1 MLYAFLEMARVRFR
15 ESIVLLE
22 TDYRNVVIEIE
33 SKITSKSIE
42 HAPFEFWPILNFL
55 KNKGFEQI
63 LGKGCD
69 FSSILCH

>member
-42 HAPFEFWPILNFL
+42 HAPFEFWPILKF
-55 KNKGFEQI
+55 FE
-63 LGKGCD
+63 K
-69 FSSILCH
+69 